1 MALHGILR
9 HSPVFVLDR
18 VGRSVIREFNDV
30 SFTDQPKSV
39 APKGQGALASHA
51 GSRFK
56 AGHINPSVD
65 GLTTHGVD
73 VFGKHLLLVD
83 QRTLPWTVTPM
94 LERGD
99 GDCLK
104 W

>member
-1 MALHGILR
+1 VFILNR
-9 HSPVFVLDR
+9 I
-18 VGRSVIREFNDV
+18 GCSVAREFNDV

-39 APKGQGALASHA
+39 APERERAFYSQAWSI
-51 GSRFK
+51 FK
-56 AGHINPSVD
+56 AGHIYPRMNS
-65 GLTTHGVD
+65 LTAHGVN

-83 QRTLPWTVTPM
+83 QRTLARAVTPV

-99 GDCLK
+99 WDCLK